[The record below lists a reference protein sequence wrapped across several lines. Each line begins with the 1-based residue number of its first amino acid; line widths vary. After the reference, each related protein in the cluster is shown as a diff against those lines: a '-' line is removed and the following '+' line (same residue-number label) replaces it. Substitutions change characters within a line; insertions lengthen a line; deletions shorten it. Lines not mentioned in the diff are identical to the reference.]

1 MEASCFKKQELT
13 PHVDGYTLYA
23 DPRTPCIRV
32 GRATESIHR
41 RDALPVRDVDRWFGS
56 RDEAIAA
63 LPDLLNRE
71 EPDTPH
77 KSDSPDPS

>member
-1 MEASCFKKQELT
+1 MR
-13 PHVDGYTLYA
+13 YTLYE
-23 DPRTPCIRV
+23 DPRTHAFALVALPSRFTD
-32 GRATESIHR
+32 G
-41 RDALPVRDVDRWFGS
+41 DALPVSDVDRWFGS